1 VPEKSHLGLVNRGI
15 VHSLICHFVGTFAAM
30 RFEKHIFIC
39 TNDKE
44 SGKVCCGSEHGMA
57 LVTKF
62 REVLAEKGLKG
73 KIRAQ
78 RSGCLDACSKG
89 PALVIYPEGTYY
101 GNIQLTDVDR
111 IINEHIIAGRIVNDL
126 VLEY

>member
-1 VPEKSHLGLVNRGI
+1 MYVR
-15 VHSLICHFVGTFAAM
+15 TM

-39 TNDKE
+39 ANQKAE
-44 SGKVCCGSEHGMA
+44 GKACCGEQRGME
-57 LVTKF
+57 LVEKM

-101 GNIQLTDVDR
+101 GHLQPSDIER
-111 IINEHIIAGRIVNDL
+111 IVNEHIIEGKVIKE
-126 VLEY
+126 LELQF